1 MEDKKLSP
9 EGLKFLKEKEGV
21 VYEVYDDG
29 VGYLTA
35 GVGHKLNNEELKKY
49 KLGDPVDNFQVDLWL
64 ERDSFKAVR
73 CVNNWVTTDL
83 TQTGFDMLVSFVF
96 NVGVD
101 AFKRST
107 LLKKLNRGDV
117 MGAAAEFSKWVNA
130 RGQKLPGLVKRRE
143 DEARLFRDAE
153 VAEDLVTTV

>member
-1 MEDKKLSP
+1 VEDKRLSD
-9 EGLKFLKEKEGV
+9 EGIKFLKKHEGV
-21 VYEVYDDG
+21 IYKVYDDG

-35 GVGHKLNNEELKKY
+35 GVGHKLTESELENYDLGCPIEEY
-49 KLGDPVDNFQVDLWL
+49 QVDLWL
-64 ERDSFKAVR
+64 RQDSAKAVR

-96 NVGVD
+96 NVGCD

-117 MGAAAEFSKWVNA
+117 MGAAAEFNRWVFAQSK
-130 RGQKLPGLVKRRE
+130 KLPGLVARRE
-143 DEARLFRDAE
+143 EEKKLFLE
-153 VAEDLVTTV
+153 AEDPRVMV